1 MLGRSVLL
9 AAVVLSVCGDVLEL
23 YAAAAPRWSRGDG
36 RRMER
41 WTAALVGRK
50 PARYDRLQTGE
61 DVGERGELPIGRARR
76 AMRESETGRV
86 RTPRQVQVSTDLS
99 LVSYGWHTELIMIYI
114 SVCCFSTDMRE
125 SGTGRVRT
133 PRQVQVSTDLSMIL
147 LREMLKEA
155 RQKLEEEKSRS
166 HNQNLFNMIG

>member
-1 MLGRSVLL
+1 MRAKSVLL

-36 RRMER
+36 RGMER
-41 WTAALVGRK
+41 WTAAVVGRR
-50 PARYDRLQTGE
+50 PARYDRVQTGE
-61 DVGERGELPIGRARR
+61 DVGERGELPIVRARR
-76 AMRESETGRV
+76 AMRESE
-86 RTPRQVQVSTDLS
+86 
-99 LVSYGWHTELIMIYI
+99 
-114 SVCCFSTDMRE
+114 
-125 SGTGRVRT
+125 TGRVRT

-155 RQKLEEEKSRS
+155 RQKLQEEKSRS